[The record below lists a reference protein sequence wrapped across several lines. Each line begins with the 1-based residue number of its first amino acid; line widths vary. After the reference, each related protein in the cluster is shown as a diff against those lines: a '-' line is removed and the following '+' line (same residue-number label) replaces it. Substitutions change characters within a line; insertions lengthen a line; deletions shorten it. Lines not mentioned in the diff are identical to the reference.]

1 MFENNWRPQTSQ
13 EVLVAR
19 SKIIT
24 SIRNFFSRNNVLEVD
39 LPVLS
44 SATVSDPFITS
55 FTVNHPLGDL
65 YLQTSPEYLMK
76 RLIAETKRDYY
87 YLGKAFRADEVG
99 RLHNPEFTILEWYR
113 CDCDE
118 FDLMDEII
126 SLIHVVSKGR
136 DCYKNVTKLSYKDC
150 YQNTLSIDPHA
161 LTTVELQTFCK
172 LKIGS
177 QWAESSRKTCLD
189 LIFNHLIQPALPP
202 GVVFVYEFP
211 ECQAGL
217 SKLKR
222 SDLGY
227 CVSRRFEVFINNI
240 EIANGYFELNDSD
253 QQRERFESDNL
264 ERREQSKD
272 LIQAD
277 KKLLDALDYGLPNCS
292 GVAIGVDRLIMCLL
306 NLEDISEVMPFPW
319 MYQ

>member
-1 MFENNWRPQTSQ
+1 
-13 EVLVAR
+13 
-19 SKIIT
+19 
-24 SIRNFFSRNNVLEVD
+24 
-39 LPVLS
+39 
-44 SATVSDPFITS
+44 
-55 FTVNHPLGDL
+55 
-65 YLQTSPEYLMK
+65 
-76 RLIAETKRDYY
+76 
-87 YLGKAFRADEVG
+87 
-99 RLHNPEFTILEWYR
+99 
-113 CDCDE
+113 
-118 FDLMDEII
+118 MDEII

-150 YQNTLSIDPHA
+150 YQNALSTDPHA

-189 LIFNHLIQPALPP
+189 LIFNHFIQPALPP

-277 KKLLDALDYGLPNCS
+277 KKLLDALDLS
-292 GVAIGVDRLIMCLL
+292 LIH
-306 NLEDISEVMPFPW
+306 I
-319 MYQ
+319 

>member
-24 SIRNFFSRNNVLEVD
+24 SIRNFFSRDNVLEVD

-55 FTVNHPLGDL
+55 FTVKQPLGDL

-76 RLIAETKRDYY
+76 RLIAETKQDYY
-87 YLGKAFRADEVG
+87 YLGKAFRAGEVG

-136 DCYKNVTKLSYKDC
+136 DCYKNAVSYTHLTLPTK
-150 YQNTLSIDPHA
+150 A
-161 LTTVELQTFCK
+161 
-172 LKIGS
+172 
-177 QWAESSRKTCLD
+177 
-189 LIFNHLIQPALPP
+189 
-202 GVVFVYEFP
+202 
-211 ECQAGL
+211 
-217 SKLKR
+217 
-222 SDLGY
+222 
-227 CVSRRFEVFINNI
+227 
-240 EIANGYFELNDSD
+240 
-253 QQRERFESDNL
+253 
-264 ERREQSKD
+264 
-272 LIQAD
+272 
-277 KKLLDALDYGLPNCS
+277 
-292 GVAIGVDRLIMCLL
+292 
-306 NLEDISEVMPFPW
+306 
-319 MYQ
+319 